1 MREYQIDEQA
11 SDQRLDR
18 YLGKLFPK
26 AAKGELQKWIR
37 TKKVKV
43 NQQKAEINAR
53 LVLGDVVNLYLPE
66 ALLEELK
73 FERVIVDPGKIGLD
87 IVYEDDS
94 ILVVDKPWGLLTH
107 PDATEY
113 KHTLATKVQ
122 FYLQHLATPTFKP
135 SSVNRLDKNTSGLV
149 LFCKTYESL
158 KHYNALMRDHKIEKR
173 YVAIVEGDL
182 RSRRTIKGYLVKD
195 EDKNRVALVSQNREG
210 AKTVLTVVEP
220 IAHRGNYTKVSI
232 DLKTGRSHQIRAS
245 LATIGHPIIGDSK
258 YGGKKFKGVTTQV
271 LHAYRL
277 KIGDQVFEKSSKYLE
292 EIWASIH

>member
-11 SDQRLDR
+11 CDQRLDR

-26 AAKGELQKWIR
+26 AAKGEIQKWIR

-43 NQQKAEINAR
+43 NQQKVEINER
-53 LVLGDVVNLYLPE
+53 LVFGDIVNLYLPDS
-66 ALLEELK
+66 LFDQLKQELI
-73 FERVIVDPGKIGLD
+73 IVDPGRIGLD

-94 ILVVDKPWGLLTH
+94 ILVVNKPWGLLTH
-107 PDATEY
+107 PDANEY
-113 KHTLATKVQ
+113 KNTLATKVQ
-122 FYLQHLATPTFKP
+122 FYLQHLASQTFKP

-158 KHYNALMRDHKIEKR
+158 KLYNQLMRDHKIEKR

-182 RSRRTIKGYLVKD
+182 RARRTIKGFILKD
-195 EDKNRVALVSQNREG
+195 EDKNRVMLVSQNREG
-210 AKTVLTVVEP
+210 AKAVLTVVEP

-258 YGGKKFKGVTTQV
+258 YGGKKSKGVTTQI

-277 KIGDQVFEKSSKYLE
+277 KIGDKIFEKSSTYLD

>member
-1 MREYQIDEQA
+1 MKQYTVDQQA

-18 YLGKLFPK
+18 YLGKLYPK
-26 AAKGELQKWIR
+26 AAKGEIQKWIR

-43 NQQKAEINAR
+43 NGQKAEISSR
-53 LVLGDVVNLYLPE
+53 LLVGDQLDIYLPDE
-66 ALLEELK
+66 LLDKLK
-73 FERVIVDPGKIGLD
+73 LERVIVDPGKIGLD
-87 IVYEDDS
+87 IVYEDDD

-113 KHTLATKVQ
+113 KQTLATKVQ
-122 FYLQHLATPTFKP
+122 YYLQHLATPTFKP

-149 LFCKTYESL
+149 LFCKNYESL
-158 KHYNALMRDHKIEKR
+158 KLYNALMRDHKIEKR

-195 EDKNRVALVSQNREG
+195 EAKNKVMLLSQNRDN
-210 AKTVLTVVEP
+210 AKAVLTVVEP
-220 IAHRGNYTKVSI
+220 IAHRGGYTKVSI

-245 LATIGHPIIGDSK
+245 LSAIGHPIIGDSK
-258 YGGKKFKGVTTQV
+258 YGGHKYKGVTTQV

-277 KIGDQVFEKSSKYLE
+277 KVGDKIFEKSSQYLD